1 MFLPLR
7 DVTCPSTTEA
17 RRWQRC
23 TMAFSRVSNGVPE
36 FVSTLPYDLEVWE
49 GKSVTRTTEDC
60 EKWHPNRER
69 VGEISERFWMPLERW
84 FSIFEDMLMVNW
96 QQSENGY
103 CNVMSIIYVDSMIY
117 IYIYNYKTSVSW
129 MVQYRMPIILVE
141 IEISGYSILSIL
153 CIWVLSSGFM
163 LLSTCTLY
171 NSKSLSII
179 FHIFSLN
186 LKTRTTLHKVS
197 PTLQDPTE
205 SRGHCEVTWCG
216 RVKWLLI
223 MLLI

>member
-1 MFLPLR
+1 MTTVHHGILKGIKWGSRICVDTPLWLGSLGREIR
-7 DVTCPSTTEA
+7 DTDN
-17 RRWQRC
+17 WGLWK
-23 TMAFSRVSNGVPE
+23 MASQQGAGWWNFWKVLNAA
-36 FVSTLPYDLEVWE
+36 
-49 GKSVTRTTEDC
+49 GKV
-60 EKWHPNRER
+60 
-69 VGEISERFWMPLERW
+69 
-84 FSIFEDMLMVNW
+84 IFNIW
-96 QQSENGY
+96 R
-103 CNVMSIIYVDSMIY
+103 YVDGQLTAEWKWVLQWYDYNICRFNDL
-117 IYIYNYKTSVSW
+117 YIYNYKTSVSW

-171 NSKSLSII
+171 NSKSLSI

>member
-141 IEISGYSILSIL
+141 IETSGYSILSIL

-171 NSKSLSII
+171 NSKSLSI